1 MQHRNQRHRGVG
13 ALAGKDGRRG
23 WGAVG
28 RADRR
33 RRGAARSVHAW
44 QDALR
49 RLGARLVGPAIA
61 GGPELSSTAT
71 TVLATLSAVLSALA
85 LYASQL
91 RVLAAL

>member
-1 MQHRNQRHRGVG
+1 VDRT
-13 ALAGKDGRRG
+13 DRRP
-23 WGAVG
+23 
-28 RADRR
+28 R
-33 RRGAARSVHAW
+33 RRGAARPVHAW

-61 GGPELSSTAT
+61 GGPALSSTAT
-71 TVLATLSAVLSALA
+71 TVLASLAAVLSALA